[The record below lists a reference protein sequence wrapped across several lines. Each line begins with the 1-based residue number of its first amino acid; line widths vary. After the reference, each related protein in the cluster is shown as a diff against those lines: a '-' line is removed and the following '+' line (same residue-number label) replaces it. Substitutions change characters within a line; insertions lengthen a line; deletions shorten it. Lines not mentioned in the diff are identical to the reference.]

1 MAVSPGLAIRA
12 ERVHG
17 DPRNEQAPRAEGEVQ
32 GVRGAEWKDALQSVA
47 HASAPGP
54 ETSQKEGL
62 QMAVLDQE
70 SCLLLPSFPPSHP
83 SCLSSGYHLSCLP
96 DLDGPQYPHL

>member
-17 DPRNEQAPRAEGEVQ
+17 DPRNEQAPRAEGEVW
-32 GVRGAEWKDALQSVA
+32 GVGGAEWKDALQSVA

-54 ETSQKEGL
+54 ETSQKEEL
-62 QMAVLDQE
+62 QMAVWGQE
-70 SCLLLPSFPPSHP
+70 SCLPSSVFPSLPSFLPFLWLPSF
-83 SCLSSGYHLSCLP
+83 LST
-96 DLDGPQYPHL
+96 